1 MARTLERAT
10 ENSWQ
15 GACSNV
21 CQAAAWTRL
30 GHELRALRPR
40 PRYSPARALLEPSYS
55 GCRLHCLCRC
65 VCLPFPLRLCFR
77 QGSVIH
83 PAPRLL
89 ALLLLLRVPFF
100 GRTPRPRQAPGSR
113 LSGTSMRGPQ
123 VLEKSGGASSRHGR
137 ARGAR
142 PPPSSRPHI
151 GSPPGGRGGVPPC
164 ARRGLHPPSRA
175 LTPASRHEMIS
186 SPSPHSEGLHARRGV
201 HPALPLRPTPPPRAD
216 RRFSVFRTAVNT
228 SRRRFAAAR
237 AA

>member
-89 ALLLLLRVPFF
+89 ALLLLLRVPL
-100 GRTPRPRQAPGSR
+100 GVPRDLLKRR
-113 LSGTSMRGPQ
+113 
-123 VLEKSGGASSRHGR
+123 GR
-137 ARGAR
+137 ACQAR
-142 PPPSSRPHI
+142 QCSARKSSKSQEAHDHVVEERA
-151 GSPPGGRGGVPPC
+151 
-164 ARRGLHPPSRA
+164 AR
-175 LTPASRHEMIS
+175 
-186 SPSPHSEGLHARRGV
+186 V
-201 HPALPLRPTPPPRAD
+201 
-216 RRFSVFRTAVNT
+216 
-228 SRRRFAAAR
+228 RRRAHDLR
-237 AA
+237 